1 MAWNVVATLIKND
14 PHDPERITSC
24 IYEAVS
30 GPHRINLLNWQEDE
44 VVRTRLD
51 AAEKDE
57 LQRLMQRFRCIFVPT
72 P

>member
-30 GPHRINLLNWQEDE
+30 GPHRVNLLTWQENA
-44 VVRTRLD
+44 VVSARLD
-51 AAEKDE
+51 ASEKDE
-57 LQRLMQRFRCIFVPT
+57 LQRLLKRFRCTFVPI